1 MSSPVL
7 FCCVFLRLLAADS
20 GLPISFC
27 PFGDGNRRLSQKR
40 CPIFSVLWKIGILGF
55 LWKMRLV
62 CFLRRIN
69 RYNPDIRYDWYAVI
83 DSRWFDLAVTQ
94 GVQERLQ
101 RAFHSGF
108 IEVF

>member
-1 MSSPVL
+1 
-7 FCCVFLRLLAADS
+7 
-20 GLPISFC
+20 
-27 PFGDGNRRLSQKR
+27 
-40 CPIFSVLWKIGILGF
+40 
-55 LWKMRLV
+55 MRLV

-83 DSRWFDLAVTQ
+83 DSRWFELAVTQ

-108 IEVF
+108 IEVLVRHKLGSHENNRIDDRFSFLRLLGRRGEVACRIDS